1 MTAHIYNMKDNN
13 NENNIVYLF
22 EKSLISDK
30 VIEDIIEH
38 IDEVVVV
45 FNKDG
50 VIEKMNTVSD
60 EILPFKELRYLVE
73 I

>member
-22 EKSLISDK
+22 EKSLISDR

-50 VIEKMNTVSD
+50 VIE
-60 EILPFKELRYLVE
+60 R
-73 I
+73 